1 MATGRNDPCPCGSGR
16 KYKKCCL
23 PRDGAPP
30 AAAARA
36 GSPPGD
42 PVADAKQALA
52 RGQLDR
58 ARETLAKALTRRRV
72 PAATWSLAGGIE
84 LQAREFA
91 KARDFFGKALAQE
104 PGNATYRYNHAT
116 ALALAG
122 EREAAAKALKQVV
135 RARPDLYQAYN
146 NLANV
151 LRDLGRPDEALGYY
165 LEALEF
171 NLRQPTGLSHL
182 LFSLHQFAFEDD
194 DRLFELHCRVGERLT
209 ALAPAGAAQW
219 RPTGPRAD
227 GRIRLGYL
235 SPRFSRTIVGYF
247 FKPLFDA
254 QDRDRFE
261 VYLYSATRDED
272 DLTDWFRDRADGWC
286 DVSGLSDRELCRRIA
301 GDEIDILID
310 LAGHAPENRLVALAA
325 KPAPVQVSMLDY
337 FDTTGVPAID
347 YLVTDTVSTPPES
360 PQRFSE
366 RCLLLDQP
374 RLVYEAPA
382 YAPPVK
388 VRPATA
394 GELVFGSF
402 NRHEKTSTAVVEAWS
417 ALLRAV
423 PGARLLLKN
432 RAYAEAEIRDS
443 FLARFTERGIAP
455 ERIEFRPASPHAA
468 MLAEY
473 ADMDIALDTFPYNGG
488 LTTCEALWMGTPVL
502 TLEGS
507 RIISRQSSAMLQSV
521 GLDDFVARTQPEFV
535 SKGAWWAA
543 HREDLVALREGLRE
557 RMAAS
562 PLMDGKGYTR
572 ALEQKLSGALT
583 RYYDTAAGKA

>member
-1 MATGRNDPCPCGSGR
+1 MHTGRNDPCPCGSGR

-23 PRDGAPP
+23 ARETAAP
-30 AAAARA
+30 AAASQVAPRRE
-36 GSPPGD
+36 D
-42 PVADAKQALA
+42 PVAAAKQALA

-58 ARETLAKALTRRRV
+58 ARELLAKELTRRRV

-84 LQAREFA
+84 LQAKAFA
-91 KARDFFGKALAQE
+91 RARDYFGRALALA
-104 PGNATYRYNHAT
+104 PDNASYRYNHAT

-165 LEALEF
+165 LEALDF

-209 ALAPAGAAQW
+209 ALAPGGAAQW
-219 RPTGPRAD
+219 RPTAPRAD
-227 GRIRLGYL
+227 GRIRIGYL

-247 FKPLFDA
+247 FKPLLDA
-254 QDRDRFE
+254 QDRDRFD
-261 VYLYSATRDED
+261 VYLYSATREED
-272 DLTDWFRDRADGWC
+272 DLTAWFRERADGWR
-286 DVSGLSDRELCRRIA
+286 DVSRLSDRELCRRVA
-301 GDEIDILID
+301 DDEIDILID

-347 YLVTDTVSTPPES
+347 YLVTDRVSTPPES
-360 PQRFSE
+360 PQRFTES
-366 RCLLLDQP
+366 CLVLDQP

-382 YAPPVK
+382 YAPPVT

-423 PGARLLLKN
+423 PSARLLLKN
-432 RAYAEAEIRDS
+432 RAYAEAELRDS
-443 FLARFTERGIAP
+443 FLSRFTERGIAP
-455 ERIEFRPASPHAA
+455 ERIEFRPASPHAG

-521 GLDDFVARTQPEFV
+521 GLDDFVARTQEEFV

-543 HREDLVALREGLRE
+543 HRDGLVTLRAGLRE

-562 PLMDGKGYTR
+562 PLTDGAAYTR
-572 ALEQKLSGALT
+572 ALEQKLCEALA
-583 RYYDTAAGKA
+583 RYYDAAAEG